1 MEAIR
6 AYEQVEPALTF
17 QPTPEMRRTLE
28 EYLGGSMAAQFA
40 ERAATATDSR
50 TAYDN
55 VDRTLRLLLGGKA
68 AASLKAKMLQGPA
81 R

>member
-1 MEAIR
+1 EAIR
-6 AYEQVEPALTF
+6 AYEQVEPAFPF

-50 TAYDN
+50 TAYGN

-68 AASLKAKMLQGPA
+68 AASLKAKILQGPA